1 MWGGSFAAAGQTM
14 SGKKLTDDIRL
25 AREAYGVSFEPRAAR
40 VSPRQV
46 QVRAKQPLS
55 QLAVHSCVIVIRK
68 HLFTVR

>member
-46 QVRAKQPLS
+46 RAKAAA
-55 QLAVHSCVIVIRK
+55 LAACVIVIRK